1 MRALESAERVR
12 QVHLNRRRFSQLFTG
27 TCGTTSRL
35 PPVYQHASTHSGL
48 AKPTL
53 RPWFTAHQALINTP
67 SPLDTSTPL
76 SRISQQ
82 QENFFEPKKTAKQIA
97 HETRP
102 SVTHKKQTSV
112 E

>member
-27 TCGTTSRL
+27 TCGTTYRL

-53 RPWFTAHQALINTP
+53 HQWFTAHQALINTP
-67 SPLDTSTPL
+67 IPLDQPTPL
-76 SRISQQ
+76 SRIRQH
-82 QENFFEPKKTAKQIA
+82 QEYFFDPIETAKQIA

-102 SVTHKKQTSV
+102 SVTHKQQPPI